1 MALTAVIFSAS
12 ESSRRVP
19 RVFNS
24 KQTGYAMNLSWQPK
38 QFLSDLQGHLT
49 LARARLNASNFVQR
63 ARADD
68 LTAHSLG
75 ASAVFFLLVDQAL
88 YLDTVLTVEKL
99 FDASSNRSISKY
111 LKKCEQDFDSLP
123 IHDRSFLTRAK
134 VKEHMDKIESEV
146 KIYQNVRTFRDKWLA
161 HHDPEAFDNPSKF
174 VAENFVSYNDLR
186 KLIEI
191 AQEVLLD
198 HFRGYGSSLSP
209 GLSNEDDFLWLL
221 DVLLRYDSVRS
232 RWGTDRISDGEA
244 ANEMFHHEYSRRK
257 ELFEQFPQLIGRT
270 CIFDLDNL
278 LDE

>member
-1 MALTAVIFSAS
+1 MFSRS
-12 ESSRRVP
+12 KSSRSVP

-75 ASAVFFLLVDQAL
+75 ASALFFLLVDQAL

-123 IHDRSFLTRAK
+123 IHDQSFLTRAK
-134 VKEHMDKIESEV
+134 VKEHLDKIESEV
-146 KIYQNVRTFRDKWLA
+146 KIYQNVRTFRNKWLA
-161 HHDPEAFDNPSKF
+161 HHDPECRLPRNWPIR
-174 VAENFVSYNDLR
+174 N
-186 KLIEI
+186 
-191 AQEVLLD
+191 
-198 HFRGYGSSLSP
+198 
-209 GLSNEDDFLWLL
+209 
-221 DVLLRYDSVRS
+221 
-232 RWGTDRISDGEA
+232 
-244 ANEMFHHEYSRRK
+244 
-257 ELFEQFPQLIGRT
+257 
-270 CIFDLDNL
+270 
-278 LDE
+278 